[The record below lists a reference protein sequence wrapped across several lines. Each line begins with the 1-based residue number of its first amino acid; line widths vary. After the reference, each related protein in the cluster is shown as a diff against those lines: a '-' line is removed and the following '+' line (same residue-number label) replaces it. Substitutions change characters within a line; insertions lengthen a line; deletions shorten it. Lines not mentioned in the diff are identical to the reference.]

1 MGILRLINTLVFI
14 IGKCW
19 SDWNIDD
26 NWMKKI
32 HPMAA
37 GNMYPTHAFFRM
49 CFGIVAVS
57 DLLFCSN
64 NSLKEPLSSY
74 S

>member
-1 MGILRLINTLVFI
+1 MGILRLINTLFFI
-14 IGKCW
+14 IGKCR
-19 SDWNIDD
+19 SDWKIDD
-26 NWMKKI
+26 NWEKI

-57 DLLFCSN
+57 NLLFCRN
-64 NSLKEPLSSY
+64 N
-74 S
+74 